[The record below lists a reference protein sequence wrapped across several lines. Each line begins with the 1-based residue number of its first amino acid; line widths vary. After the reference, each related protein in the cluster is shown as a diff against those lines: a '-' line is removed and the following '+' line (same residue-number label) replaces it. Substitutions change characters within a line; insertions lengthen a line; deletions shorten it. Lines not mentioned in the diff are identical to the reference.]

1 MRDNVEWAWHM
12 IRATDADKADVLK
25 KLRINIMDNVYLYID
40 ILMYGFNHEFS
51 RVWIQRDQGDV
62 KYIVLKYYDS
72 FQLYAAE
79 DAFDYSEIAA
89 LIMEYKPAM
98 ISGRADLIRSI
109 SSMANEFYG
118 STYGVVLSQPH
129 TGLKYADCFP
139 EKTKEEDMEE
149 VAHLVCSDQG
159 IGGHYKPLEL
169 MEQFIRRQNDK
180 TGRNYI
186 IRRDGGIVAH
196 YATYA
201 EASDIA
207 VMSGMIV
214 APAYRGHGYARLLHC
229 FLADLLISE
238 NKTAVLFC
246 HEQDVLKMYLKLGA
260 VVRGEYGKLTMR
272 KTGNAKG

>member
-1 MRDNVEWAWHM
+1 M
-12 IRATDADKADVLK
+12 IRATDADKGHVLE
-25 KLRINIMDNVYLYID
+25 KLRINILDNVYLYID
-40 ILMYGFNHEFS
+40 ILMYGFDHEFS
-51 RVWIQRDQGDV
+51 GVWIQRDQGDV

-79 DAFDYSEIAA
+79 DALDYSEIID

-109 SSMANEFYG
+109 APIVGELYDE
-118 STYGVVLSQPH
+118 TYGVVLSQPH
-129 TGLKYADCFP
+129 TGLKYTDCFP
-139 EKTKEEDMEE
+139 ERTKEEDMEE
-149 VAHLVCSDQG
+149 VAHLVCSDKG

-169 MEQFIRRQNDK
+169 MEQFKRRQDDR
-180 TGRNYI
+180 TGRNYV
-186 IRRDGGIVAH
+186 IRRDGKIVAH

-201 EASDIA
+201 ETPDIA
-207 VMSGMIV
+207 VMSGLIV
-214 APAYRGHGYARLLHC
+214 APAYRGNGYARLLHC
-229 FLADLLISE
+229 FLADLLFSE